1 MFSGILRYQQISRQ
15 LFMNKRRGAGIWRA
29 SRLGLG
35 SLQMAREVI
44 VRALSE
50 QKLLWM
56 MLFGIVAGGLSGFIW
71 GESMQAVAWLG
82 ELFLTTLKML
92 IVPLVA
98 ASIITGVAGLGDVR
112 KLGRMGGI
120 SIAYYAC
127 TTLIAV
133 SIGLLMA
140 NLWQPGAGVDL
151 AANTAAAAP
160 VVAEVSVSDLILSLV
175 HPNIVDAAANMKLL
189 PIIVFCILLAAA
201 LSTLGAKGAPVVAF
215 FEGLNEAMMRIVEWV
230 MWFAPLGVFALIASK
245 LGSAGGGEAFV
256 AQLAGLAKYALAV
269 ISGLVTHAVVL
280 SILLIVLAR
289 RSVLAYLGHMGTALV
304 TAFSTASSSATLPL
318 TLECVKAAG
327 VDEKA
332 RRFVLPLGATI
343 NMDGT
348 ALYEAVAVLFIAQAY
363 GIELSFA
370 QQMLVLVT
378 ATMAAIGAAGIPEA
392 GLVTMVIVLE
402 AVGLPLDGIGLL
414 LAIDWFLDR
423 CRTTVNVYG
432 DSVGAAV
439 VGRLTQ
445 RG

>member
-1 MFSGILRYQQISRQ
+1 MRSFTE
-15 LFMNKRRGAGIWRA
+15 N
-29 SRLGLG
+29 
-35 SLQMAREVI
+35 
-44 VRALSE
+44 
-50 QKLLWM
+50 KLLLLM
-56 MLFGIVAGGLSGFIW
+56 VVAIVAGGISGFVW
-71 GESMQAVAWLG
+71 GEAMGSVAWLG

-112 KLGRMGGI
+112 KLGRMGGY
-120 SIAYYAC
+120 SVAYYAC

-133 SIGLLMA
+133 AIGLLMA
-140 NLWQPGAGVDL
+140 NLWQPGVGVDL
-151 AANTAAAAP
+151 ASGGAAP
-160 VVAEVSVSDLILSLV
+160 TPAVGDVGITDLILSLV
-175 HPNIVDAAANMKLL
+175 HANIIDAAANMKLL

-201 LSTLGAKGAPVVAF
+201 LSTLGEKGRPVILF

-230 MWFAPLGVFALIASK
+230 MLFAPIGVFALIASK
-245 LGSAGGGEAFV
+245 LGSAGGGDAFI
-256 AQLAGLAKYALAV
+256 AQLAGLARYALAV
-269 ISGLVTHAVVL
+269 ISGLLTHAIVL
-280 SILLIVLAR
+280 SVILWIFAR
-289 RSVLAYLGHMGTALV
+289 RSIAVYLRHMGTALM

-318 TLECVKAAG
+318 TLEGVKLAG

-332 RRFVLPLGATI
+332 RRFVLPLGATM

-363 GIELSFA
+363 GIDLSFG
-370 QQMLVLVT
+370 QQMLVLLT

-402 AVGLPLDGIGLL
+402 AVGLPLDGIGLI

-423 CRTTVNVYG
+423 CRTTINVYG
-432 DSVGAAV
+432 DAVGAAV

-445 RG
+445 EKQ

>member
-1 MFSGILRYQQISRQ
+1 MRE
-15 LFMNKRRGAGIWRA
+15 GA
-29 SRLGLG
+29 
-35 SLQMAREVI
+35 EN
-44 VRALSE
+44 
-50 QKLLWM
+50 KLLM
-56 MLFGIVAGGLSGFIW
+56 AMIVAILAGGVSGFIW
-71 GESMQAVAWLG
+71 GEAMESVAWLG
-82 ELFLTTLKML
+82 ELFLTALKML

-112 KLGRMGGI
+112 KLGRMGGL
-120 SIAYYAC
+120 SVTYYAC

-140 NLWQPGAGVDL
+140 NLWQPGVGVDL
-151 AANTAAAAP
+151 TTGSNAP
-160 VVAEVSVSDLILSLV
+160 KPEIGDVGVTDLILSLV
-175 HPNIVDAAANMKLL
+175 HSNIVDAAANMKLL

-201 LSTLGAKGAPVVAF
+201 LTTLAEKGKPVIAF
-215 FEGLNEAMMRIVEWV
+215 FEGLNEAMMCIVGWI
-230 MWFAPLGVFALIASK
+230 MIFAPIGVFALIASK
-245 LGSAGGGEAFV
+245 LGSAGGGEAFF
-256 AQLAGLAKYALAV
+256 AQLSGLAKYAMAV
-269 ISGLVTHAVVL
+269 ISGLLAHAAVL
-280 SILLIVLAR
+280 CMLLMVLAR
-289 RSVLAYLGHMGTALV
+289 RSVAEYLRHMGTALM

-318 TLECVKAAG
+318 TMDGVKAAG

-363 GIELSFA
+363 GIDLSFG

-402 AVGLPLDGIGLL
+402 AVGLPLEGIGLI

-423 CRTTVNVYG
+423 CRTTINVFG
-432 DSVGAAV
+432 DAVGAAV
-439 VGRLTQ
+439 VGRMVPHHDQQ
-445 RG
+445 RAK

>member
-1 MFSGILRYQQISRQ
+1 MMRSFTE
-15 LFMNKRRGAGIWRA
+15 N
-29 SRLGLG
+29 
-35 SLQMAREVI
+35 
-44 VRALSE
+44 
-50 QKLLWM
+50 KLLLLM
-56 MLFGIVAGGLSGFIW
+56 VVAIVAGGISGFVW
-71 GESMQAVAWLG
+71 GEAMGSVAWLG

-112 KLGRMGGI
+112 KLGRMGGY
-120 SIAYYAC
+120 SVAYYAC

-133 SIGLLMA
+133 AIGLLMA
-140 NLWQPGAGVDL
+140 NLWQPGVGVDL
-151 AANTAAAAP
+151 ASGGAAP
-160 VVAEVSVSDLILSLV
+160 TPAVGDVGITDLILSLV
-175 HPNIVDAAANMKLL
+175 HANIIDAAANMKLL

-201 LSTLGAKGAPVVAF
+201 LSTLGEKGRPVILF

-230 MWFAPLGVFALIASK
+230 MLFAPIGVFALIASK
-245 LGSAGGGEAFV
+245 LGSAGGGDAFI
-256 AQLAGLAKYALAV
+256 AQLAGLARYALAV
-269 ISGLVTHAVVL
+269 ISGLLTHAIVL
-280 SILLIVLAR
+280 SVILWIFAR
-289 RSVLAYLGHMGTALV
+289 RSIAVYLRHMGTALM

-318 TLECVKAAG
+318 TLEGVKLAG

-332 RRFVLPLGATI
+332 RRFVLPLGATM

-363 GIELSFA
+363 GIDLSFG
-370 QQMLVLVT
+370 QQMLVLLT

-402 AVGLPLDGIGLL
+402 AVGLPLDGIGLI

-423 CRTTVNVYG
+423 CRTTINVYG
-432 DSVGAAV
+432 DAVGAAV

-445 RG
+445 EKQ

>member
-1 MFSGILRYQQISRQ
+1 MQGLKE
-15 LFMNKRRGAGIWRA
+15 N
-29 SRLGLG
+29 RLL
-35 SLQMAREVI
+35 
-44 VRALSE
+44 LS
-50 QKLLWM
+50 M
-56 MLFGIVAGGLSGFIW
+56 VVAIVAGGVSGFVW
-71 GESMQAVAWLG
+71 GEAMQSVAWLG

-112 KLGRMGGI
+112 KLGRMGGL

-127 TTLIAV
+127 TTLVAV

-140 NLWQPGAGVDL
+140 NLWQPGVGVDL
-151 AANTAAAAP
+151 ATGVAAP
-160 VVAEVSVSDLILSLV
+160 KPMVGDVSVTDLILSLV
-175 HPNIVDAAANMKLL
+175 HSNIIDAAANMKLL

-201 LSTLGAKGAPVVAF
+201 LSTLGEKGRPVIVF
-215 FEGLNEAMMRIVEWV
+215 FEGLNEAMMRIVEWIMV
-230 MWFAPLGVFALIASK
+230 FAPLGVFALIASK

-269 ISGLVTHAVVL
+269 ISGLLTHAAVL
-280 SILLIVLAR
+280 CVLLALLAR
-289 RSVLAYLGHMGTALV
+289 RSVIIYIKHMGTALV

-318 TLECVKAAG
+318 TLECVKLAG
-327 VDEKA
+327 VDEKS

-363 GIELSFA
+363 GIDLSFG
-370 QQMLVLVT
+370 QQMLVLLT

-402 AVGLPLDGIGLL
+402 AVGLPLDGIGLI

-423 CRTTVNVYG
+423 CRTTVNVFG

-439 VGRLTQ
+439 VGRLTSSS
-445 RG
+445 GH

>member
-1 MFSGILRYQQISRQ
+1 MQGKSE
-15 LFMNKRRGAGIWRA
+15 N
-29 SRLGLG
+29 RLLI
-35 SLQMAREVI
+35 A
-44 VRALSE
+44 
-50 QKLLWM
+50 
-56 MLFGIVAGGLSGFIW
+56 MLIAIVAGGVSGFVW
-71 GESMQAVAWLG
+71 GEAMAPVAWLG

-112 KLGRMGGI
+112 KLGRMGGL
-120 SIAYYAC
+120 SVGYYAC

-140 NLWQPGAGVDL
+140 NLWQPGVGVDL
-151 AANTAAAAP
+151 GGGATAPKPAIGD
-160 VVAEVSVSDLILSLV
+160 VGITDLVLSLV
-175 HPNIVDAAANMKLL
+175 HPNIIDAAANMKLL

-201 LSTLGAKGAPVVAF
+201 LTTLGDKGRPVIAF
-215 FEGLNEAMMRIVEWV
+215 FEGLNEAMMKIVGWI
-230 MWFAPLGVFALIASK
+230 MIFAPIGVFALIASK
-245 LGSAGGGEAFV
+245 LGASGGGEAFF

-269 ISGLVTHAVVL
+269 ISGLLTHAAVL
-280 SILLIVLAR
+280 CVLLMLIAR
-289 RSVLAYLGHMGTALV
+289 RSVAEYLKHMGTALM

-318 TLECVKAAG
+318 TLDGVKAAG

-363 GIELSFA
+363 GIDLSFG

-402 AVGLPLDGIGLL
+402 AVGLPLEGIGLI

-423 CRTTVNVYG
+423 CRTTINVFG

-439 VGRLTQ
+439 VGKLTASHS
-445 RG
+445 G